1 MTIVLIVAVVL
12 ASAVSAWIVLSSR
25 QPNAPDFAAM
35 LRELLVARAEGKISA
50 EEFEERQT
58 ALHTAVLTPAPTVK
72 TDLRLWGIPALILV
86 GAGLYTWLAP
96 SATQKAEMAQLPTQK
111 SLASSVPWNTQT
123 GPALAPQSAEP
134 KPVGGDLNALS
145 RRLSEKLAKDPNNGD
160 GWLLLARS
168 YREIRQFKEAEEAFS
183 KAAKLLPADAALF
196 ADWADVYVMSHD
208 RKWDAKANDLVAQA
222 LKADPKHLKA
232 LALAGSAA
240 FDAGDYKKAAGFWK
254 RMKAVAPADSM
265 EAKEATANLAEAE
278 ARLGGKAKTEN

>member
-1 MTIVLIVAVVL
+1 MTIVLVTALVMAL
-12 ASAVSAWIVLSSR
+12 AVSAWIVLSSR
-25 QPNAPDFAAM
+25 QPDGPDVTSM
-35 LRELLVARAEGKISA
+35 LRELLMARAEGKITS

-58 ALHTAVLTPAPTVK
+58 ALHNAVLTPAPAAKADV
-72 TDLRLWGIPALILV
+72 RLWGIPAFILA
-86 GAGLYTWLAP
+86 GAGVYAWLAA
-96 SATQKAEMAQLPTQK
+96 SDAQKAGMLELPAQK

-123 GPALAPQSAEP
+123 APAVPAEA
-134 KPVGGDLNALS
+134 KPVGGDLTALS

-208 RKWDAKANDLVAQA
+208 RKWDTKANDLVAQA

-240 FDAGDYKKAAGFWK
+240 FDAGDYKKATTFFK
-254 RMKAVAPADSM
+254 RMKAAAPADSM

-278 ARLGGKAKTEN
+278 ARLAGGKTKAEN